1 MLANYNF
8 QFTICNFRL
17 TIIIYRLLMR
27 FFLKM
32 GLAKT
37 IRERFGQNNARKMN
51 EQMILE
57 ELLDLLKQGAVQ
69 IRQDALGGSG
79 GGLCTVQ
86 GKRIFFLDTQAPTDF
101 LIQMCAEAV
110 PDVIDIENVYIKP
123 QIRQL
128 IENSSK
134 RG

>member
-1 MLANYNF
+1 MPVLVIHKTKYTLEIEPTLDGMV
-8 QFTICNFRL
+8 Q
-17 TIIIYRLLMR
+17 
-27 FFLKM
+27 
-32 GLAKT
+32 AKT
-37 IRERFGQNNARKMN
+37 TLTMN

-57 ELLDLLKQGAVQ
+57 ELLALLKQGAVQ

-101 LIQMCAEAV
+101 LIQLCAEAV
-110 PDVIDIENVYIKP
+110 PEVIDIENVYIKP

-128 IENSSK
+128 IENSTNT
-134 RG
+134 RRQQ

>member
-1 MLANYNF
+1 MD
-8 QFTICNFRL
+8 L
-17 TIIIYRLLMR
+17 TITRWDGSG
-27 FFLKM
+27 KNH
-32 GLAKT
+32 T
-37 IRERFGQNNARKMN
+37 KMN

-86 GKRIFFLDTQAPTDF
+86 GKRIFFMDTQAPTDF
-101 LIQMCAEAV
+101 LIQLCAEAV
-110 PDVIDIENVYIKP
+110 PEVIDIENVYIKP

-128 IENSSK
+128 IENSTNT
-134 RG
+134 RRQQ